1 MKNGEMKTLRE
12 WFETLKITPVKYT
25 YKSTGKTY
33 DTYKSLVKRD
43 RNGYIDIYCKDGY
56 GLLHSDIERYLDKVF
71 FIQNADINDI
81 KLVQKYW

>member
-1 MKNGEMKTLRE
+1 MKTLRE

-25 YKSTGKTY
+25 YKSTGNTY
-33 DTYKSLVKRD
+33 DTYKSEVKRD
-43 RNGYIDIYCKDGY
+43 RNGYIDIYCKGGY